1 MPLRDDRIASA
12 DLVAKVG
19 KREGKSMFRPR
30 CDSTCPKGGCKELSL
45 GWLFPSQ
52 REKFRVKFGDMSL
65 SIIGPWLLALRNRA
79 QEAGHSEAV
88 NIHPGP
94 AQGTSGHVAH
104 GADSHEPQ
112 ERFEQ
117 AGESS
122 ANRCPDLPPWCELL
136 STDVRHAKLPHK
148 G

>member
-1 MPLRDDRIASA
+1 MPLRVDRIASA
-12 DLVAKVG
+12 DLGAKVG
-19 KREGKSMFRPR
+19 KREGKSMFWPR
-30 CDSTCPKGGCKELSL
+30 CGSTCPKGGCKELSL

-79 QEAGHSEAV
+79 QEAGHCEAV

-104 GADSHEPQ
+104 G
-112 ERFEQ
+112 RRRN
-117 AGESS
+117 AGATRRRE
-122 ANRCPDLPPWCELL
+122 
-136 STDVRHAKLPHK
+136 AK
-148 G
+148 